1 MSERIEVTPLQVRE
15 LVLLGMAFAND
26 RLQKVRENVQRV
38 CAEHV
43 AAGQWADAEE
53 LTHWG
58 ACLDHVEEHQ
68 MGGRVPSIAT
78 IARWFAQ
85 IAEEA
90 VAKGDEAKAATWAAL
105 ADDIANIAEEVGT
118 DE

>member
-1 MSERIEVTPLQVRE
+1 MMSERIEVTPLQVRE

-58 ACLDHVEEHQ
+58 VCLDHVEEHQ
-68 MGGRVPSIAT
+68 MGGRVPSIAA
-78 IARWFAQ
+78 IARWAMQ
-85 IAEEA
+85 IAEAA
-90 VAKGDEAKAATWAAL
+90 VAQGDDAKAATWAAL
-105 ADDIANIAEEVGT
+105 AEGLEGEDDE
-118 DE
+118 